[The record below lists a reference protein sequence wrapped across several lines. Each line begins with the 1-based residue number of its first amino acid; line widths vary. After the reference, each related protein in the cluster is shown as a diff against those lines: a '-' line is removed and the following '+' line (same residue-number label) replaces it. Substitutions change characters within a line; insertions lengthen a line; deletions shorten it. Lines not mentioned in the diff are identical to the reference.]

1 MRLIIS
7 QFLRTLRERD
17 EFDRLL
23 PDLLLTMGY
32 VPLAKPQTG
41 VRQFGVDLA
50 AVGKSLVDGVEE
62 LLLLVIKQG
71 DLGRRDWDSGEPTS
85 VRPSL
90 NEVLD
95 VYLTKLVAPEHAGL
109 RKTIVLA
116 TTGDLKQDVETNW
129 TGFKEQN
136 LARASFEFWGAD
148 RVSDLIERFMLDE
161 NLFAPSDR
169 ADLRKSLALA
179 SDSDYDFRDLN
190 RMLLRQLGLTP
201 DGKLQTPSLDTKAL
215 QKAFRRVHLAAQIC
229 TRWAQAEGDSRQA
242 LWISERTLLWSW
254 HRLQLMDPKERPK
267 LHAAIAG
274 MWHSYTGAAAKYFDV
289 IHPHLEVRDGM
300 AGYGSEGAAFA
311 VVLFEHIGLIA
322 AIGLA
327 CRMEPA
333 NGPEATA
340 TIQGN
345 VAAVADGLCALIQN
359 HEASAS
365 PRLDGHIIDVT
376 LALTFLVLAG
386 RQDAAESWVA
396 EIAKRLDYCFKTGSK
411 FPVGTDSLEDLVE
424 LEVGPK
430 DPKLIEK
437 LMGTSWSLA
446 TIAAWC
452 VVFELDDH
460 YAALARG
467 AASSYSK
474 VCAQLWHPTIDWPDS
489 WYFGGSLDQGEAEA
503 PYALLP
509 SIGDMRQRMKQFLER
524 PEFDWVESSPT
535 RKVGM
540 GALDFVACRHFRMP
554 VPASAWYRLGIKTPE
569 DESDALGS
577 GLNDTME
584 LEPRGSHSPGE

>member
-23 PDLLLTMGY
+23 PDLLLAMGY

-50 AVGKSLVDGVEE
+50 AVGKSPVDGVDE

-71 DLGRRDWDSGEPTS
+71 DLGRRDWDGEPTS

-116 TTGDLKQDVETNW
+116 TTGDLKQEVETNW
-129 TGFKEQN
+129 TGFKEGN
-136 LARASFEFWGAD
+136 SARARFEFWGAD
-148 RVSDLIERFMLDE
+148 SVSDLIERFMLDE
-161 NLFAPSDR
+161 NLFAPADR

-201 DGKLQTPSLDTKAL
+201 DGKLEMPSLDTKPL

-229 TRWAQAEGDSRQA
+229 TRWAQTEGDSRQA
-242 LWISERTLLWSW
+242 LWISERTLLWAW
-254 HRLQLMDPKERPK
+254 HRLQLAGPKERPK

-274 MWHSYTGAAAKYFDV
+274 MWHSYTEAAARYFDV
-289 IHPHLEVRDGM
+289 IRPHLEVRDGM

-311 VVLFEHIGLIA
+311 IVLFEHIGLMA

-327 CRMEPA
+327 CRLEPA
-333 NGPEATA
+333 NDPEAKA

-345 VAAVADGLCALIQN
+345 IAAVADGLCALIRN

-376 LALTFLVLAG
+376 LALMFLVLAE
-386 RQDAAESWVA
+386 RHDVAKDWVA
-396 EIAKRLDYCFKTGSK
+396 EMAKRLDYCFKTESK
-411 FPVGTDSLEDLVE
+411 FSVSTDSLEDLVE
-424 LEVGPK
+424 LEIDPK
-430 DPKLIEK
+430 DPKLVEK

-452 VVFELDDH
+452 VVLELNDH
-460 YAALARG
+460 YAALAHG
-467 AASSYSK
+467 AAGPYAK
-474 VCAQLWHPTIDWPDS
+474 VCAQLWHPTKEWPSS
-489 WYFGGSLDQGEAEA
+489 WYFRGSLNEGEAEA
-503 PYALLP
+503 PYVLL
-509 SIGDMRQRMKQFLER
+509 SSNKEMKFRMKQFLER

-535 RKVGM
+535 RMVGIW
-540 GALDFVACRHFRMP
+540 ALDFIACRHFRMP
-554 VPASAWYRLGIKTPE
+554 VPASAWYRLGNERPVEAE
-569 DESDALGS
+569 DAQVTAAG
-577 GLNDTME
+577 
-584 LEPRGSHSPGE
+584 

>member
-23 PDLLLTMGY
+23 PDVLLAMGY

-50 AVGKSLVDGVEE
+50 AVGKSPTDGEDE

-71 DLGRRDWDSGEPTS
+71 DLGRRDWDNGEPTS

-95 VYLTKLVAPEHAGL
+95 VYLTKLVAPEHVAL

-136 LARASFEFWGAD
+136 STRANFDFWGAD
-148 RVSDLIERFMLDE
+148 RVSDLIERYMLDE

-179 SDSDYDFRDLN
+179 SDSEYDFRDLN
-190 RMLLRQLGLTP
+190 RMLLRQLGLTS
-201 DGKLQTPSLDTKAL
+201 DGKLQVPSLDTKAL
-215 QKAFRRVHLAAQIC
+215 QKALRRIHLAAQIC
-229 TRWAQAEGDSRQA
+229 ARWAQAEGDSRQA
-242 LWISERTLLWSW
+242 LWISEQTLLWAY
-254 HRLQLMDPKERPK
+254 HRLQLSPQNEQPK

-274 MWHSYTGAAAKYFDV
+274 MWHSYSEAAARYFDV
-289 IHPHLEVRDGM
+289 IRPHLEVRDGM

-322 AIGLA
+322 TIGLA
-327 CRMEPA
+327 CLMVAA
-333 NGPEATA
+333 NDAEARA
-340 TIQGN
+340 TIEGN
-345 VAAVADGLCALIQN
+345 VAAVADGLCALIEN

-365 PRLDGHIIDVT
+365 PRLDGHIIDIT
-376 LALTFLVLAG
+376 LALMFLVLAG
-386 RQDAAESWVA
+386 RHNVAKGWVA
-396 EIAKRLDYCFKTGSK
+396 EMAYRLDYCFKTESK
-411 FPVGTDSLEDLVE
+411 FPVSTDSLEDLVE
-424 LEVGPK
+424 LEVNPK
-430 DPKLIEK
+430 DSKLIDT

-452 VVFELDDH
+452 VIFKLDDH
-460 YAALARG
+460 YAVLVRG
-467 AASSYSK
+467 TTGPYAK
-474 VCAQLWHPTIDWPDS
+474 VCAQLWHPTEGWPDS

-503 PYALLP
+503 PYVLLP
-509 SIGDMRQRMKQFLER
+509 TTADMRLRMKQFLDR
-524 PEFDWVESSPT
+524 PEFDWVGSSPT
-535 RKVGM
+535 RKVGIW
-540 GALDFVACRHFRMP
+540 ALDFLACRHFRMP
-554 VPASAWYRLGIKTPE
+554 VPASAWYQLGIETPV
-569 DESDALGS
+569 DTSDDSGS
-577 GLNDTME
+577 GLDDNV
-584 LEPRGSHSPGE
+584 

>member
-23 PDLLLTMGY
+23 PDLLLAMGY

-50 AVGKSLVDGVEE
+50 AVGKSSVDGVEE

-71 DLGRRDWDSGEPTS
+71 NLGRRDWDSGEPTS

-95 VYLTKLVAPEHAGL
+95 VYLTKLVAPEHVGL

-136 LARASFEFWGAD
+136 SARAGFEFWGAD

-201 DGKLQTPSLDTKAL
+201 DGKLQMPSLDTKAL

-229 TRWAQAEGDSRQA
+229 TRWAETEGDSRQA
-242 LWISERTLLWSW
+242 LWISERTLLWAW
-254 HRLQLMDPKERPK
+254 HRLQLMDSKERPK
-267 LHAAIAG
+267 LHGAIAG
-274 MWHSYTGAAAKYFDV
+274 LWESYTEAAARYFEV
-289 IHPHLEVRDGM
+289 IRPHLEVRDGM

-327 CRMEPA
+327 CRLEQA
-333 NGPEATA
+333 NDPEAKA
-340 TIQGN
+340 TLQGN
-345 VAAVADGLCALIQN
+345 TAAVAEGLCALIQN

-365 PRLDGHIIDVT
+365 PRLDGHIIDIT
-376 LALTFLVLAG
+376 LALMFLVLSGKRDVAKN
-386 RQDAAESWVA
+386 WVA
-396 EIAKRLDYCFKTGSK
+396 EIAKRLDYCFKAESK
-411 FPVGTDSLEDLVE
+411 FPVSTDSLEDLVE
-424 LEVGPK
+424 IEVNSK
-430 DPKLIEK
+430 DSKLIEK

-452 VVFELDDH
+452 VVFELNDH

-474 VCAQLWHPTIDWPDS
+474 VCAQLWHPTIGWPDS

-503 PYALLP
+503 PYALL
-509 SIGDMRQRMKQFLER
+509 SSAVEMTQRMKQFLER
-524 PEFDWVESSPT
+524 PDFDWVESSPT
-535 RKVGM
+535 REVGLW
-540 GALDFVACRHFRMP
+540 ALDFVACRHFRMP
-554 VPASAWYRLGIKTPE
+554 VPASAWYRLLVGK
-569 DESDALGS
+569 SDNEREAHGS
-577 GLNDTME
+577 RLNGTME
-584 LEPRGSHSPGE
+584 LEN

>member
-23 PDLLLTMGY
+23 PDLLLAMGY

-50 AVGKSLVDGVEE
+50 AVGKSPADGVEE

-71 DLGRRDWDSGEPTS
+71 DLGRRDWDNGDPTS

-95 VYLTKLVAPEHAGL
+95 VYSTKLIAPEHVGL
-109 RKTIVLA
+109 RKTIILA

-136 LARASFEFWGAD
+136 SARASFEFWGAD
-148 RVSDLIERFMLDE
+148 RVSSLIERFMLDE

-179 SDSDYDFRDLN
+179 SDSEYDFRDLN
-190 RMLLRQLGLTP
+190 RMLLRQLGLTA
-201 DGKLQTPSLDTKAL
+201 DGKLQMPNPDTRAL

-229 TRWAQAEGDSRQA
+229 TRWAQADGDSRQA

-254 HRLQLMDPKERPK
+254 HRLQLTDAKERPK
-267 LHAAIAG
+267 LHAAIGG
-274 MWHSYTGAAAKYFDV
+274 MWHSYTQAAARYFDV
-289 IHPHLEVRDGM
+289 IRPHLEVRDGM
-300 AGYGSEGAAFA
+300 AGYDREGAAFA

-322 AIGLA
+322 TIGLA
-327 CRMEPA
+327 CRVEPT
-333 NGPEATA
+333 NDPEATA
-340 TIQGN
+340 IIENN
-345 VAAVADGLCALIQN
+345 VAVVADGLCALIQN

-376 LALTFLVLAG
+376 LALMFLVLAG
-386 RQDAAESWVA
+386 RHDVAKGWVA
-396 EIAKRLDYCFKTGSK
+396 EMAKRLDYCFKTKSM
-411 FPVGTDSLEDLVE
+411 FPVSTDSLEDLVE
-424 LEVGPK
+424 LEVNPK
-430 DPKLIEK
+430 DSKLIEK

-460 YAALARG
+460 YTALARG
-467 AASSYSK
+467 AIGSYDN
-474 VCAQLWHPTIDWPDS
+474 VCAQLWHPTNDWPGN
-489 WYFGGSLDQGEAEA
+489 WYFGGSLEHGEAEA

-509 SIGDMRQRMKQFLER
+509 SIVDMKQRIKQFLER
-524 PEFDWVESSPT
+524 PEFDWIESSQT
-535 RKVGM
+535 RTVGLW
-540 GALDFVACRHFRMP
+540 ALDFVACRHFRMP
-554 VPASAWYRLGIKTPE
+554 VPASAWYRFCNE
-569 DESDALGS
+569 DPMETGDAQDS
-577 GLNDTME
+577 SAE
-584 LEPRGSHSPGE
+584 

>member
-23 PDLLLTMGY
+23 PDLLLAMGY

-95 VYLTKLVAPEHAGL
+95 VYLTKLVAPEHTGL

-116 TTGDLKQDVETNW
+116 TTGDLKQEVETNW

-136 LARASFEFWGAD
+136 SARAVFEFWGAD

-179 SDSDYDFRDLN
+179 GDSDYDFRDLN

-201 DGKLQTPSLDTKAL
+201 DGKLQMPSLDTKAL
-215 QKAFRRVHLAAQIC
+215 QKAFRRIHLAAQIC

-254 HRLQLMDPKERPK
+254 HRLQLMDQKERPK

-274 MWHSYTGAAAKYFDV
+274 MWHSYTEAAVRYFNV
-289 IHPHLEVRDGM
+289 IRPQLEVRDGM
-300 AGYGSEGAAFA
+300 ARHGSEGAAIA
-311 VVLFEHIGLIA
+311 IVLFEHIGLIA
-322 AIGLA
+322 AFGLS

-333 NGPEATA
+333 ISPEAEA
-340 TIQGN
+340 IIQNN
-345 VAAVADGLCALIQN
+345 VATVADGLSSLIQN

-365 PRLDGHIIDVT
+365 PRLDGHIIDIT

-386 RQDAAESWVA
+386 KHDVAKDWVA
-396 EIAKRLDYCFKTGSK
+396 EMTKRLDYCFKTESK
-411 FPVGTDSLEDLVE
+411 FPVSTDSLEDLVE
-424 LEVGPK
+424 LEVNSK

-452 VVFELDDH
+452 VILDLDDC
-460 YAALARG
+460 YAVLMRG
-467 AASSYSK
+467 ASGSYEK
-474 VCAQLWHPTIDWPDS
+474 VCAQLWHPIKEWPNS
-489 WYFGGSLDQGEAEA
+489 WYFGESLDQGEAEA

-509 SIGDMRQRMKQFLER
+509 SAAEMRQRMKQFLER
-524 PEFDWVESSPT
+524 SEFDWVDSSPT
-535 RKVGM
+535 REVGLW
-540 GALDFVACRHFRMP
+540 ALDFVACRHFRMP
-554 VPASAWYRLGIKTPE
+554 VPASAWYRLAIKSSE
-569 DESDALGS
+569 DESAVHGN
-577 GLNDTME
+577 GLNDTMV
-584 LEPRGSHSPGE
+584 LESRSSNSPC